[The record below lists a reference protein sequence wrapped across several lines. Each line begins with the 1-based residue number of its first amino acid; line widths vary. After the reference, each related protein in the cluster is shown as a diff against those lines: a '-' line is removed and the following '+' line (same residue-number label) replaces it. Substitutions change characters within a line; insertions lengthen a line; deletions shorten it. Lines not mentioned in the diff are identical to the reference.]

1 MSGILGYGAYVPYY
15 RLSREA
21 IGGGSGG
28 GKGERAVASYDED
41 SVSMAVEAGREVTH
55 MFDTN
60 SGAGPIDTL
69 VFATTSP
76 PYAEKL
82 NAAAI
87 TVALDLPT
95 SVRSMELGGNTRMGL
110 GALLLGTDL
119 GAAGKTA
126 LVCLSDVVI
135 GGPGGARERDS
146 GDGAVAFITGPDDQ
160 AIARVLGQASST
172 TEVLDVWRLPGD
184 QFARQ
189 WEERFGIEV
198 LGPISLDTAQRAL
211 SAANVAP
218 DQLTTVILDATNK
231 RDVAGIPRAL
241 GLKPEQ
247 VANMLAD
254 NLGRCGAAHAGMVLA
269 NTLDTAQAGDKIL
282 VLSTADGCDAVVLEV
297 TDKINQAKPKRSV
310 QHWLASANNELAYN
324 TYLKWRGVL
333 PFEPP
338 RRPDPDRPAAPIMKR
353 HERWKYSFYG
363 SRCECGQGHLPPQR
377 ACVKCRSIDKMKEE
391 RFADQPC
398 KVTTFTLDHLA
409 YSLQPPVISTVA
421 DFDVGGRLA
430 CELTDADPAAV
441 KIGNR
446 LEMTFRRF
454 YTGQGVHNYFW
465 KARPQR

>member
-1 MSGILGYGAYVPYY
+1 MSGILRYGAYVPYN
-15 RLSREA
+15 RLTRQA
-21 IGGGSGG
+21 IGG

-41 SVSMAVEAGREVTH
+41 SVSMTVEAGREATAGY
-55 MFDTN
+55 T
-60 SGAGPIDTL
+60 GALDTL
-69 VFATTSP
+69 IFATTSP

-87 TVALDLPT
+87 KAALDLP
-95 SVRSMELGGNTRMGL
+95 SSIRSMELGGNSRMGL
-110 GALLLGTDL
+110 ASLLLGADL
-119 GAAGKTA
+119 GDAGKTSLICA
-126 LVCLSDVVI
+126 GDVVV

-146 GDGAVAFITGPDDQ
+146 GDGAVVFVTGPDDQ
-160 AIARVLGQASST
+160 AIARVIGQASTT

-198 LGPISLDTAQRAL
+198 LGPVSIDTAQRAL
-211 SAANVAP
+211 AAANVAP
-218 DQLTTVILDATNK
+218 ETLTTVILDATNK

-241 GLKPEQ
+241 ELKPEQ
-247 VANMLAD
+247 VADMLAN
-254 NLGRCGAAHAGMVLA
+254 NLGRCGVAHAGLVLA

-297 TDKINQAKPKRSV
+297 TENISKGRPKRTV
-310 QHWLASANNELAYN
+310 QHWLASSSNELAYN
-324 TYLKWRGVL
+324 AYLKWRGVL

-353 HERWKYSFYG
+353 HERWKYGFYG
-363 SRCECGQGHLPPQR
+363 SRCEGCGQGHLPPQR
-377 ACVKCRSIDKMKEE
+377 VCLKCRSIDKMKDE
-391 RFADQPC
+391 RYADATC
-398 KVTTFTLDHLA
+398 SITTFTLDHLA
-409 YSLQPPVISTVA
+409 YSLQPPVVSTVV
-421 DFDVGGRLA
+421 DFDCGGRLA
-430 CELTDADPAAV
+430 CELTDVDPQKV
-441 KIGNR
+441 KIGDQ

>member
-1 MSGILGYGAYVPYY
+1 VSGILSYGAYVPYY
-15 RLSREA
+15 RLTRKA
-21 IGGGSGG
+21 IGGGR
-28 GKGERAVASYDED
+28 GERAVASYDED
-41 SVSMAVEAGREVTH
+41 AVSMAVEAGREAVRA
-55 MFDTN
+55 FGGE
-60 SGAGPIDTL
+60 SGAGIDSL

-87 TVALDLPT
+87 SAALDLP
-95 SVRSMELGGNTRMGL
+95 SSIRSFELGSNSRMGL
-110 GALLLGTDL
+110 AGLLLGADL

-126 LVCLSDVVI
+126 LVCAGDVVI

-146 GDGAVAFITGPDDQ
+146 GDGAVAFVTGPADQ

-172 TEVLDVWRLPGD
+172 TEVLDVWRLPGEK
-184 QFARQ
+184 FARQ

-198 LGPISLDTAQRAL
+198 LGPVSVDTAKRAL
-211 SAANVAP
+211 AIAQVAP
-218 DQLTTVILDATNK
+218 GQLTSVILDATNR
-231 RDVAGIPRAL
+231 RDVAGVPPAL

-247 VANMLAD
+247 VGDMLAD
-254 NLGRCGAAHAGMVLA
+254 NLGRCGVAHAGLALA
-269 NTLDTAQAGDKIL
+269 NALDSAQPGDKIL
-282 VLSTADGCDAVVLEV
+282 VLSTADGCDAIVLEV
-297 TDKINQAKPKRSV
+297 TGKIASGRPKRSV

-324 TYLKWRGVL
+324 SYLKWRGIL

-338 RRPDPDRPAAPIMKR
+338 RRPDPERPAAPIMKR
-353 HERWKYSFYG
+353 HEHWKYGFYG
-363 SRCECGQGHLPPQR
+363 SRCESCGQGHLPPQR
-377 ACVKCRSIDKMKEE
+377 VCVKCRSVDKMKAE
-391 RFADQPC
+391 RFAEQAC
-398 KVTTFTLDHLA
+398 RVTTFTLDHLA
-409 YSLQPPVISTVA
+409 YSLQPPVISTVV

-430 CELTDADPAAV
+430 CELTDADPGAV

>member
-1 MSGILGYGAYVPYY
+1 MAGILGYGAYVPYY
-15 RLSREA
+15 RLTRQA
-21 IGGGSGG
+21 IGAGR
-28 GKGERAVASYDED
+28 GERAVASYDED
-41 SVSMAVEAGREVTH
+41 SVSMAVEAGREASPSNEDKNHSV
-55 MFDTN
+55 
-60 SGAGPIDTL
+60 DTL
-69 VFATTSP
+69 IFATTSP

-82 NAAAI
+82 NTAAI
-87 TVALDLPT
+87 AVALDLPA
-95 SVRSMELGGNTRMGL
+95 SIRSMELGGNTRMGL
-110 GALLLGTDL
+110 AGLLLGTDL
-119 GAAGKTA
+119 GSAGKTTMICA
-126 LVCLSDVVI
+126 GDVVV

-146 GDGAVAFITGPDDQ
+146 GDGAVAFVTGPDDQ
-160 AIARVLGQASST
+160 AIAVVLGQASTT

-198 LGPISLDTAQRAL
+198 LGPVSLDTAQRAL
-211 SAANVAP
+211 TDAGVAP
-218 DQLTTVILDATNK
+218 DQLSAVILDATNK

-241 GLKPEQ
+241 DLKAEQ
-247 VANMLAD
+247 MVDMLAD
-254 NLGRCGAAHAGMVLA
+254 NTGRCGAAHAGLVLA
-269 NTLDTAQAGDKIL
+269 NSLDTAQPGDKIL

-297 TDKINQAKPKRSV
+297 TDKINNGRPKRSV
-310 QHWLASANNELAYN
+310 QHWLASSNNELAYN

-338 RRPDPDRPAAPIMKR
+338 RRPDPGRPAAPIMKR
-353 HERWKYSFYG
+353 NERWKYSFYG
-363 SRCECGQGHLPPQR
+363 SRCGNCGQGHLPPQR
-377 ACVKCRSIDKMKEE
+377 VCVKCRSVDNMKEE
-391 RFADQPC
+391 RFADEAC

-430 CELTDADPAAV
+430 CELTDADPTAV

>member
-1 MSGILGYGAYVPYY
+1 MSGILSYGAYVPYH
-15 RLSREA
+15 RLTRQA
-21 IGGGSGG
+21 IGAGR
-28 GKGERAVASYDED
+28 GERAVASYDED
-41 SVSMAVEAGREVTH
+41 AVSMAVEAGREVLPAAIE
-55 MFDTN
+55 N
-60 SGAGPIDTL
+60 LNTL
-69 VFATTSP
+69 IFATTSP

-87 TVALDLPT
+87 SAALDLPS

-110 GALLLGTDL
+110 AGLLLGADI
-119 GAAGKTA
+119 GAAGKTS
-126 LVCLSDVVI
+126 LVCASDVVV

-146 GDGAVAFITGPDDQ
+146 GDGAVAFVTGPADQ
-160 AIARVLGQASST
+160 AIAKVLGQASST

-198 LGPISLDTAQRAL
+198 LAPVSLETAQRAL
-211 SAANVAP
+211 AAANVAP
-218 DQLTTVILDATNK
+218 EMLSAVILDATNR

-247 VANMLAD
+247 VTNMLAD
-254 NLGRCGAAHAGMVLA
+254 NLGRCGVAQAGLVLA

-282 VLSTADGCDAVVLEV
+282 VFSTADGCDAVVLEV
-297 TDKINQAKPKRSV
+297 TDKINQARPRRSV
-310 QHWLASANNELAYN
+310 QHWLVASNNELPYN
-324 TYLKWRGVL
+324 TYLKWRGIL

-353 HERWKYSFYG
+353 HERWKYAFYG
-363 SRCECGQGHLPPQR
+363 NRCESCGQGHLPPQR
-377 ACVKCRSIDKMKEE
+377 VCLKCKSIDTMKDE
-391 RFADQPC
+391 RFADAAC
-398 KVTTFTLDHLA
+398 SITTFTLDHLA
-409 YSLQPPVISTVA
+409 YSLQPPVVSTVV
-421 DFDVGGRLA
+421 DFDSGGRLA
-430 CELTDADPAAV
+430 CELTDVNPKEV
-441 KIGNR
+441 KIGDR

>member
-15 RLSREA
+15 RLTRQA
-21 IGGGSGG
+21 IGSGR
-28 GKGERAVASYDED
+28 GERAVASYDED
-41 SVSMAVEAGREVTH
+41 SVSMAVEAGREACS
-55 MFDTN
+55 N
-60 SGAGPIDTL
+60 NENAIDTL
-69 VFATTSP
+69 IFATTSA

-87 TVALDLPT
+87 TAALDLPA
-95 SVRSMELGGNTRMGL
+95 SVRSLELGGNSRMGL
-110 GALLLGTDL
+110 AGLLLAADL
-119 GAAGKTA
+119 GAAGKTS
-126 LVCLSDVVI
+126 LVCTGDVVV

-146 GDGAVAFITGPDDQ
+146 GDGAVAFITGPEDQ

-189 WEERFGIEV
+189 WEERFGVEV
-198 LGPISLDTAQRAL
+198 LAPVSLDTAQRAL
-211 SAANVAP
+211 TAAGVAP
-218 DQLTTVILDATNK
+218 DQLTSVILDATNK
-231 RDVAGIPRAL
+231 RDVASIPKAL
-241 GLKPEQ
+241 GLEPEQ
-247 VANMLAD
+247 VADMLAD
-254 NLGRCGAAHAGMVLA
+254 NLGRCGAAHAGLVLA
-269 NTLDTAQAGDKIL
+269 NVLDTAQPGDKIL

-297 TDKINQAKPKRSV
+297 TANIKSSGRPRRTV
-310 QHWLASANNELAYN
+310 QHWLASSNNELAYN
-324 TYLKWRGVL
+324 SYLKWRGIL

-338 RRPDPDRPAAPIMKR
+338 RRPDPDRPSGPIMKR
-353 HERWKYSFYG
+353 HERWKYAFYG
-363 SRCECGQGHLPPQR
+363 SRCECGQAHLPPQR
-377 ACVKCRSIDKMKEE
+377 ACVKCRSIDKMTEE

-409 YSLQPPVISTVA
+409 YSLQPPVVSSVV

-430 CELTDADPAAV
+430 CELTDADPADV

>member
-15 RLSREA
+15 RLTRQVM
-21 IGGGSGG
+21 GG

-41 SVSMAVEAGREVTH
+41 SVSMAVEAGREV
-55 MFDTN
+55 MRKF
-60 SGAGPIDTL
+60 AGSNDRDIDT
-69 VFATTSP
+69 VIFATTSA

-82 NAAAI
+82 NTTAI
-87 TVALDLPT
+87 SVALDLPG
-95 SVRSMELGGNTRMGL
+95 SVRSMEVGGNTRMGL
-110 GALLLGTDL
+110 AALLLGTDL
-119 GAAGKTA
+119 GAANKTS
-126 LVCLSDVVI
+126 LVCAGDVVV

-146 GDGAVAFITGPDDQ
+146 GDGAVAFVTGPDDQ

-198 LGPISLDTAQRAL
+198 LGPVSLDTAQRAL
-211 SAANVAP
+211 AAANVVP
-218 DQLTTVILDATNK
+218 EQLTTVILDATNK
-231 RDVAGIPRAL
+231 RDVAGIPGAL

-254 NLGRCGAAHAGMVLA
+254 NLGRCGAAHAGIVLA
-269 NTLDTAQAGDKIL
+269 NTLDTAQPGDKIL

-297 TDKINQAKPKRSV
+297 TDKLSQAQPRRSV
-310 QHWLASANNELAYN
+310 QHWLASANNDLAYN

-353 HERWKYSFYG
+353 HERWKYGFYG
-363 SRCECGQGHLPPQR
+363 SRCESCGQGHLPPQR
-377 ACVKCRSIDKMKEE
+377 VCVKCRSVDKMKEE
-391 RFADQPC
+391 RFADEPC

>member
-1 MSGILGYGAYVPYY
+1 VSGILGYGAYVPYY
-15 RLSREA
+15 RLTRQA
-21 IGGGSGG
+21 IGG

-41 SVSMAVEAGREVTH
+41 SVSMAVEAGREVVRNL
-55 MFDTN
+55 DN
-60 SGAGPIDTL
+60 KGVIDTL
-69 VFATTSP
+69 LFATTSP

-82 NAAAI
+82 NASAI
-87 TVALDLPT
+87 SVALDLPA
-95 SVRSMELGGNTRMGL
+95 SVRSMELGNNSRMGL
-110 GALLLGTDL
+110 AALLLATDL
-119 GAAGKTA
+119 GAAGKTS
-126 LVCLSDVVI
+126 LVCTADVVV

-146 GDGAVAFITGPDDQ
+146 GDGAVAFITGPEEQ

-172 TEVLDVWRLPGD
+172 TEILDVWRLPGD

-198 LGPISLDTAQRAL
+198 LAPVSLDTVQRAL
-211 SAANVAP
+211 ATAGVAP
-218 DQLTTVILDATNK
+218 EELATVILDATNK

-254 NLGRCGAAHAGMVLA
+254 NLGRCGAAHAGLVLA
-269 NTLDTAQAGDKIL
+269 DILDTAQPGDKIL
-282 VLSTADGCDAVVLEV
+282 LLSVADGCDAVVLEV
-297 TDKINQAKPKRSV
+297 TDKINAGRPKRSV
-310 QHWLASANNELAYN
+310 QHWLATGDNELAYN
-324 TYLKWRGVL
+324 TYLKWRGIL

-353 HERWKYSFYG
+353 HEHWKYGFYG

-377 ACVKCRSIDKMKEE
+377 ACVKCRSIDKMTEE
-391 RFADQPC
+391 RFADEPC

-409 YSLQPPVISTVA
+409 YSLQPPVISSVV

-430 CELTDADPAAV
+430 CELTDADPGAV